1 MDRKI
6 QKKKWTV
13 KKVVIWGVLPLL
25 FLGFVL
31 SIYSG
36 SKQRRLNVSR
46 DRITLAKVTE
56 GDFQEYIPV
65 RGSVLPIDTLYLD
78 SPEGGQVLE
87 VFVEEGANVKQGQP
101 LLRLENKELELL
113 VRNQEET
120 VNIEINR
127 LDEMRL
133 NEQQTS
139 LKHRQLV
146 NQMDFEI
153 EGFRRSYER
162 RAALWDD
169 GLVPEL
175 EYINSK
181 AEYEFSRKRK
191 ELMIESHAQEVEL
204 MGLQIERQEAIV
216 ARRKQDLELIRSRLD
231 TLILNAPVTGQLTS
245 FDAEVGESKSKGQR
259 LGMIDV
265 LDRLKVQATTDEHY
279 LPRLA
284 QNLRGRFTLSDVEY
298 ELIVK
303 KIYPEIEDGSVVFDM
318 VFPSSIPANLRR
330 GQTLHIRL
338 ELGESDRAVL
348 VSRGGFYQTTGGNW
362 IYVVDEANSKATK
375 RAIRLGRQN
384 IEMFEVLDGLRPGE
398 TVIPSSYEN
407 YKDMDVLIIN

>member
-13 KKVVIWGVLPLL
+13 KKVMIWGVLPVIFIG
-25 FLGFVL
+25 FLI

-36 SKQRRLNVSR
+36 SKQRRLNVNR
-46 DRITLAKVTE
+46 ERITLAKVTE

-65 RGSVLPIDTLYLD
+65 RGSVLPINTLYLD

-87 VFVEEGANVKQGQP
+87 VFVEEGVNVKQGQP

-120 VNIEINR
+120 ANIEINR

-133 NEQQTS
+133 NEQQAS
-139 LKHRQLV
+139 LQHRQSI
-146 NQMDFEI
+146 NRMDFEI
-153 EGFRRSYER
+153 EGFKRSYER

-175 EYINSK
+175 EYINSR
-181 AEYEFSRKRK
+181 AEYEFSQKRK
-191 ELMIESHAQEVEL
+191 ELMIESHAQEDEL
-204 MGLQIERQEAIV
+204 MRLQIERQEAI
-216 ARRKQDLELIRSRLD
+216 AKRREQDLELIRSRLD

-284 QNLRGRFTLSDVEY
+284 QHLRGSFILSDVEY
-298 ELIVK
+298 ELTVK

-318 VFPSSIPANLRR
+318 DFPSTIPANLRR

-362 IYVVDEANSKATK
+362 IYVVDEAKSTAT
-375 RAIRLGRQN
+375 RRPIRLGRQN
-384 IEMFEVLDGLRPGE
+384 VEMFEVLDGLQPGE
-398 TVIPSSYEN
+398 TVITSSYEN
-407 YKDMDVLIIN
+407 YEDMDVLIIN

>member
-6 QKKKWTV
+6 QKKKWPL
-13 KKVVIWGVLPLL
+13 KKVIIRLVLPVGIILSLL
-25 FLGFVL
+25 L
-31 SIYSG
+31 IYNG
-36 SKQRRLNVSR
+36 SKQRRLKVDR
-46 DRITLAKVTE
+46 ERITLAKVSE
-56 GDFQEYIPV
+56 GEFQEFIPV
-65 RGSVLPIDTLYLD
+65 RGSVLPFDTLYLD

-87 VFVEEGANVKQGQP
+87 VFVEEGADVKQGQP

-113 VRNQEET
+113 VRNQEEMANT
-120 VNIEINR
+120 EINR

-133 NEQQTS
+133 NEQQTA
-139 LKHRQLV
+139 LQHRQAINKL
-146 NQMDFEI
+146 DFEI

-181 AEYEFSRKRK
+181 AEYEFAQKRK
-191 ELMIESHAQEVEL
+191 TLMIESQDQETEL
-204 MGLQIERQEAIV
+204 MSLQIERQEAIV
-216 ARRKQDLELIRSRLD
+216 KRRQKDLELIRSRLD
-231 TLILNAPVTGQLTS
+231 TLVLHAPVTGQLTS

-279 LPRLA
+279 LPRLDK
-284 QNLRGRFTLSDVEY
+284 NLRGTFTLSDHDY
-298 ELIVK
+298 ELKVS
-303 KIYPEIEDGSVVFDM
+303 KIYPEIEEGSVVFDM
-318 VFPSSIPANLRR
+318 IFPNTIPANLRR

-348 VSRGGFYQTTGGNW
+348 LPRGGFYQATGGNW
-362 IYVVDEANSKATK
+362 IYVVNGSQAQRRS
-375 RAIRLGRQN
+375 IRLGRQN

-398 TVIPSSYEN
+398 TVITSSYEN